1 MTPSA
6 PTVRLAVRLRAAR
19 HAAFLVLVL
28 LLAGSGAPAEAQ
40 GAGAKKHP
48 AAKTAAPPA
57 AAPHLEPK
65 AIAILKAA
73 SDRLAAAHTL
83 RFTAVVS
90 YENPS
95 VYGAPLMYTTSSD
108 VVVERPDKLRV
119 ITSGDGPAS
128 AFYYDGKT
136 MVAFAPAENLVA
148 VATAPST
155 LDATLRAVY
164 DSAATY
170 FPFTDFVVSDPYKD
184 IADDLQLAFYIGQS
198 NVVGGTT
205 TDMVAYANSDV
216 FVQIW
221 IGAEDKLPRMM
232 RAVFARDPNHLR
244 HQMELSNWQLDLHVP
259 PDAFETAEIVASAKH
274 IDFARPDPPQVAPAA
289 RGKTGKGRPKQ

>member
-1 MTPSA
+1 MMSIARPA
-6 PTVRLAVRLRAAR
+6 LCLRAAR
-19 HAAFLVLVL
+19 RAAFLALIL
-28 LLAGSGAPAEAQ
+28 LLAGSGAPAAAH
-40 GAGAKKHP
+40 GAGAKKRSS
-48 AAKTAAPPA
+48 AKSAAPPA

-65 AIAILKAA
+65 AIALLKAA

-95 VYGAPLMYTTSSD
+95 VYGTPLLYTTTSD

-119 ITSGDGPAS
+119 ITSGDGPPS
-128 AFYYDGKT
+128 AFYYGGKT
-136 MVAFAPAENLVA
+136 MLAFAPSENLVA
-148 VATAPST
+148 VAAAPPT
-155 LDATLRAVY
+155 LDAALRAAY

-170 FPFTDFVVSDPYKD
+170 FPFTDLIVSDPYKD

-198 NVVGGTT
+198 KVVGGTT

-221 IGAEDKLPRMM
+221 IGAEDKLPRMV
-232 RAVFARDPNHLR
+232 RAVFARDPIRLR
-244 HQMELSNWQLDLHVP
+244 HQMELFNWQLDLQVP
-259 PDAFETAEIVASAKH
+259 ADAFETAEIVASAKH
-274 IDFARPDPPQVAPAA
+274 IDFERPDPPQGAPAA
-289 RGKTGKGRPKQ
+289 EGKKGKGRPKQ

>member
-1 MTPSA
+1 MTPIA
-6 PTVRLAVRLRAAR
+6 RFAVRLRTAR
-19 HAAFLVLVL
+19 YPALLAL
-28 LLAGSGAPAEAQ
+28 LLLGGRATPAEAQ
-40 GAGAKKHP
+40 GARAKKHP
-48 AAKTAAPPA
+48 PAKSAAP
-57 AAPHLEPK
+57 AAPQLDPK

-73 SDRLAAAHTL
+73 SDRLASAHTL

-95 VYGAPLMYTTSSD
+95 VYAAPLLYTTSSD

-148 VATAPST
+148 VAEAPPT

-170 FPFTDFVVSDPYKD
+170 FPFADFIVSDPYKD

-198 NVVGGTT
+198 KIVGGTT

-221 IGAEDKLPRMM
+221 IGAEDKLPRMA
-232 RAVFARDPNHLR
+232 RAVYARDPNHLR

-274 IDFARPDPPQVAPAA
+274 IDFARPDPPRVVHAA
-289 RGKTGKGRPKQ
+289 GGKTGKGRPKQ